1 MSVMKD
7 KLNRK
12 LREVAV
18 EEKRRFI
25 RHSLCFPL
33 SYKVVGKGSR
43 DSGKEALSNTINI
56 SMGGLLFAA
65 KRPVEA
71 GSTIIVKMPFENKVF
86 NIRAKVVHCDKS
98 PETKLNNIGVRFYRT
113 NDAFKVK
120 LIEQIY
126 LISEYRD
133 IKSMQTG
140 KEISLEEASRE
151 WIKRY
156 SERFKRMYW

>member
-1 MSVMKD
+1 MDVMRA
-7 KLNRK
+7 KLSRK
-12 LREVAV
+12 PREVAV

-33 SYKVVGKGSR
+33 SYKVIDKGVGGA
-43 DSGKEALSNTINI
+43 KESPASTLNI

-65 KRPVEA
+65 KRPVEE
-71 GSTIIVKMPFENKVF
+71 GSTIVVKMPFENKVF
-86 NIRAKVVHCDKS
+86 NIRAKVVRCDKN
-98 PETKLNNIGVRFYRT
+98 PETKLNNIGVRFFRT

-120 LIEQIY
+120 LVEQIY

-133 IKSMQTG
+133 LKSMQTG
-140 KEISLEEASRE
+140 KEMSLEDASRE

>member
-1 MSVMKD
+1 M
-7 KLNRK
+7 NRK
-12 LREVAV
+12 PKEVAV
-18 EEKRRFI
+18 EERRRFI
-25 RHSLCFPL
+25 RHPLCFPL
-33 SYKVVGKGSR
+33 SYKVIDKGIH
-43 DSGKEALSNTINI
+43 DAGKEARSKTINI

-65 KRPVEA
+65 KRPVDA
-71 GSTIIVKMPFENKVF
+71 GSTIIVKMPFENKIF
-86 NIRAKVVHCDKS
+86 NIRAKVVRCNKS

-133 IKSMQTG
+133 LRSMQTG
-140 KEISLEEASRE
+140 KDVSLEEASRE

>member
-1 MSVMKD
+1 MND
-7 KLNRK
+7 KSDK
-12 LREVAV
+12 KPKEIAV
-18 EEKRRFI
+18 EERRRFI
-25 RHSLCFPL
+25 RHPLCFPL
-33 SYKVVGKGSR
+33 AYKVLDKGARDGK
-43 DSGKEALSNTINI
+43 KEARSNTINV

-65 KRPVEA
+65 KRPVET
-71 GSTIIVKMPFENKVF
+71 GSIIVVKMPFENKVF
-86 NIRAKVVHCDKS
+86 NIRARVVRCDKN

-133 IKSMQTG
+133 LKSMQLG
-140 KEISLEEASRE
+140 RQVSLEEASRE

>member
-1 MSVMKD
+1 MKD
-7 KLNRK
+7 KCDNK
-12 LREVAV
+12 PKEIAV
-18 EEKRRFI
+18 EERRRFI
-25 RHSLCFPL
+25 RHPLCFPL
-33 SYKVVGKGSR
+33 SYKIVDKGSIG
-43 DSGKEALSNTINI
+43 GKEARTSTINVG
-56 SMGGLLFAA
+56 MGGLLFAA
-65 KRPVEA
+65 KRPVET
-71 GSTIIVKMPFENKVF
+71 GSVIIVKMPFEDKVF
-86 NIRAKVVHCDKS
+86 NIRARVVRCDKN

-133 IKSMQTG
+133 LKSMQLG
-140 KEISLEEASRE
+140 RQISLEEASRE

>member
-1 MSVMKD
+1 VD
-7 KLNRK
+7 KGVRYVK
-12 LREVAV
+12 
-18 EEKRRFI
+18 
-25 RHSLCFPL
+25 
-33 SYKVVGKGSR
+33 
-43 DSGKEALSNTINI
+43 KEARSNTINI

-65 KRPVEA
+65 KRPVDA

-86 NIRAKVVHCDKS
+86 NIRAKVVRCDKNR
-98 PETKLNNIGVRFYRT
+98 ETKLNNIGVRFYRT

-133 IKSMQTG
+133 LKSMQTG

>member
-1 MSVMKD
+1 MKP
-7 KLNRK
+7 K
-12 LREVAV
+12 EIAV

-25 RHSLCFPL
+25 RHPLCFPL
-33 SYKVVGKGSR
+33 SYKIVDSSACGKA
-43 DSGKEALSNTINI
+43 KEARSNTLNI

-65 KRPVEA
+65 KRPVDA
-71 GSTIIVKMPFENKVF
+71 GSTIILKMPFENKVF
-86 NIRAKVVHCDKS
+86 NIRAKVVRCDKN

-133 IKSMQTG
+133 LKSMQTG

>member
-1 MSVMKD
+1 M
-7 KLNRK
+7 
-12 LREVAV
+12 

-25 RHSLCFPL
+25 RHPLCFPL
-33 SYKVVGKGSR
+33 AYKVVDKGIRGTS
-43 DSGKEALSNTINI
+43 KEARSNTINI

-65 KRPVEA
+65 KRPVDA

-86 NIRAKVVHCDKS
+86 NIRAKVVRCDRN

-133 IKSMQTG
+133 LKSMQLGRQVT
-140 KEISLEEASRE
+140 LEEASRE